1 MKDDPLILSL
11 LDDFYAESDEHLNG
25 IRRNLLA
32 LEALV
37 DQPTTDRA
45 LLDELFRHFH
55 SLKGLSGMVGLSE
68 AEQLAHHMESY
79 LRALR
84 NGQTNLTN
92 VGLDALVDGVK
103 ALEQVLTA
111 SRAKMPLPDVTAT
124 LAQLDAILPRREPL
138 IQMAP
143 PVPVPTPPPVAP
155 PPAPTTLNAEER
167 ARLAQ
172 AQNTGARAWRF
183 EFTPSPALAERGINV
198 NAIRARLQE
207 IGELI
212 RAVPRISAQG
222 GVSFEFIVATR
233 AEASTFAAWTN
244 DGITFAPYEVTP
256 SEPPPAKP
264 EPVAPPQ
271 PQPAPPSKPE
281 PVASPSLGVAPAN
294 IVRVDLARL
303 DELMRMVGELV
314 ISRARLEDH
323 LQRLEASI
331 SPAQWRSLQEINL
344 AIERQLRDLREGV
357 MRVRL
362 VPIGEVFERMHFVVR
377 DLARETKK
385 QVRLE
390 IRGRETE
397 IDKLVVE
404 QMMDPLLH
412 LVRNAVSHGI
422 ESPDE
427 RAAAGKP
434 PEGTITLGALTA
446 GDLVVI
452 EIEDDGR
459 GIDPARVAARA
470 RELGLLGADEKF
482 DEAMLLDVLCAPG
495 FSTRTEA
502 DRASGRGVGMSVVR
516 ETVRSL
522 GGTLALESQVGRGS
536 RFIIQLPIT
545 LAIMDA
551 FIVRVGEQRFAMPQ
565 PSVREVIEVPPA
577 SIKVLENNEIIYY
590 RGGVLP
596 LVHLGHL
603 FGLEEKVARAY
614 YALVIGS
621 GSSAV
626 GILVDRILGQREIVV
641 RALSDPLVQV
651 PGVSGATELGDGR
664 VVLILDANALARMK
678 RKRET

>member
-92 VGLDALVDGVK
+92 AGLDALVDGVK

-143 PVPVPTPPPVAP
+143 PIPVPTPPPVAP

-167 ARLAQ
+167 TRLTQ
-172 AQNTGARAWRF
+172 AQHAGARTWRF

-212 RAVPRISAQG
+212 RAIPRVSAQG
-222 GVSFEFIVATR
+222 SITFEFIVATR
-233 AEASTFAAWTN
+233 AEESTFAAWTN
-244 DGITFAPYEVTP
+244 DGIAFAPYEVAP
-256 SEPPPAKP
+256 SEPPPPAP
-264 EPVAPPQ
+264 EP
-271 PQPAPPSKPE
+271 PAPS
-281 PVASPSLGVAPAN
+281 SLRVAPAN

-323 LQRLEASI
+323 LQRLETSI
-331 SPAQWRSLQEINL
+331 PPAPWRSLQEIHL

-362 VPIGEVFERMHFVVR
+362 VPIGEVFERMHFVLR

-390 IRGRETE
+390 IHGRETE

-459 GIDPARVAARA
+459 GIDPARIASRA

-516 ETVRSL
+516 ETVQSL

-565 PSVREVIEVPPA
+565 PSVREVIEVPPT

-596 LVHLGHL
+596 LVHLGRL
-603 FGLEEKVARAY
+603 FGLEEKIARAY
-614 YALVIGS
+614 YALVVGNGLS
-621 GSSAV
+621 TV

-651 PGVSGATELGDGR
+651 SGVSGATELGDGR
-664 VVLILDANALARMK
+664 VVLILDANALARM
-678 RKRET
+678 RKK

>member
-32 LEALV
+32 LEV
-37 DQPTTDRA
+37 WTDKPITDRT

-55 SLKGLSGMVGLSE
+55 TLKGLAGMVGLSQ

-84 NGQTNLTN
+84 DGRTNLTN
-92 VGLDALVDGVK
+92 AGMDALVNGVK
-103 ALEQVLTA
+103 ALEQVLTT
-111 SRAKMPLPDVTAT
+111 SRAKMPLPDVTPT
-124 LAQLDAILPRREPL
+124 LNQLDAILPRREPA
-138 IQMAP
+138 IQTAP
-143 PVPVPTPPPVAP
+143 PMSTSSPIAPLPTPSA
-155 PPAPTTLNAEER
+155 LNEDER
-167 ARLAQ
+167 TRLTQ
-172 AQNTGARAWRF
+172 AQHAGARTWRF

-212 RAVPRISAQG
+212 RAIPRVSAQG
-222 GVSFEFIVATR
+222 SITFEFIVATR
-233 AEASTFAAWTN
+233 AEESTFAAWTN
-244 DGITFAPYEVTP
+244 DGIAFAPYDVAP
-256 SEPPPAKP
+256 SEPPPPAP
-264 EPVAPPQ
+264 EP
-271 PQPAPPSKPE
+271 PAPS
-281 PVASPSLGVAPAN
+281 SLRVAPAN

-323 LQRLEASI
+323 LQRLETSI
-331 SPAQWRSLQEINL
+331 PPAPWRSLQEIHL

-362 VPIGEVFERMHFVVR
+362 VPIGEVFERMHFVLR

-390 IRGRETE
+390 IHGRETE

-427 RAAAGKP
+427 RIAAGKP
-434 PEGTITLGALTA
+434 PEGTITLRASTA

-459 GIDPARVAARA
+459 GIDPAKIASRA

-516 ETVRSL
+516 ETVQSL
-522 GGTLALESQVGRGS
+522 GGTLTLESQVGRGS

-551 FIVRVGEQRFAMPQ
+551 FIVCVGEQRFAMPQ

-596 LVHLGHL
+596 LVHLGHV
-603 FGLEEKVARAY
+603 FGLEEKIARAY
-614 YALVIGS
+614 YALVVGNGLS
-621 GSSAV
+621 TV

-651 PGVSGATELGDGR
+651 SGVSGATELGDGR
-664 VVLILDANALARMK
+664 VVLILDANALARM
-678 RKRET
+678 RKK